1 MIRIVIVEDEEAAVE
16 RLTEMLA
23 QSTHE
28 PQVIKVL
35 DSVTESIH
43 FFSGTDSYDLILMDI
58 HLSDGNSFEIFRH
71 IEIKKPIIFT
81 TAYSEFALDAFKQYA
96 LDYLLKPIKRDQLEI
111 ALTKYHQIYQ
121 PAVPNYNNLAPDM
134 SSEKSWMIK
143 VGPHIR
149 IVPYADVAYYFTAEK
164 ISFLM
169 TLDGKKY
176 PVDLTLEQI
185 ETQINDLNFFRIN
198 RQYIIHRK
206 AIHSMST
213 HTKSRVR
220 ITLSPTSEE
229 VIVSTERSPM
239 FKKWLKC

>member
-28 PQVIKVL
+28 TQVIQVL

-43 FFSGTDSYDLILMDI
+43 FFSATDAYDLILMDI

-71 IEIKKPIIFT
+71 IENKKPIIFT

-111 ALTKYHQIYQ
+111 ALSKYQQIYQ
-121 PAVPNYNNLAPDM
+121 PIVPNYSNLAPEM
-134 SSEKSWMIK
+134 GSEKSWMIK
-143 VGPHIR
+143 VGHHIR

-185 ETQINDLNFFRIN
+185 ETQIKDPNFFRIN
-198 RQYIIHRK
+198 RQYIIHRR
-206 AIHSMST
+206 AIQSMST

-220 ITLSPTSEE
+220 ILLSPTSED
-229 VIVSTERSPM
+229 VTVSTERSPL
-239 FKKWLKC
+239 FKKWLKL